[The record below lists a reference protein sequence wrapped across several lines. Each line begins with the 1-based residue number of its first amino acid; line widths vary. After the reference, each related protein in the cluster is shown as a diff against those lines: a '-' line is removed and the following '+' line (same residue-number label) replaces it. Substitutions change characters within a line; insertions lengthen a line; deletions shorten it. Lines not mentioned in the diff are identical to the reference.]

1 MLNFFINK
9 YLNKTIK
16 ISQLLLILVIFAVI
30 CIFYGAVVRHVT
42 LGGNKLGFATPII
55 KELSMIIENINHI
68 IDPYK
73 SFKSKKKFN
82 TLQRSLEKIYLS
94 DHFLNSNEDN
104 FILLSR
110 YDGKTKRSVVEL
122 VDIKK
127 KKILHKWIPD
137 INKINKETKL
147 NKKIIDLDKN
157 FSENRYQIIHPLLL
171 NDGSIIFHGMYTPL
185 VKVDICSNLIWTIDD
200 IFHHSI
206 EKDENDFIWI
216 PSSNVDEDGIAVDY
230 LTKINNEGS
239 ILLKV
244 SLKKLLNDINYP
256 YLNIY
261 AGSDPFHLND
271 IQPIKKNVF
280 EKGNYI
286 LSMRNISSIAI
297 YDEKQNK
304 IKKIKQGSWVH
315 QHDVDEKEN
324 YFLFLDNNLS
334 SEKSRVN
341 SHNRII
347 ILDNELNKV
356 SEIYSEVLENYKI
369 STLTEGLIEID
380 EDKIIFEETN
390 NGALY
395 RLSERG
401 VDWLYTNFHDENIYR
416 LNWSRIISNKLLNDF
431 LKSKNKTI
439 CD

>member
-1 MLNFFINK
+1 M
-9 YLNKTIK
+9 YLK
-16 ISQLLLILVIFAVI
+16 
-30 CIFYGAVVRHVT
+30 
-42 LGGNKLGFATPII
+42 
-55 KELSMIIENINHI
+55 
-68 IDPYK
+68 
-73 SFKSKKKFN
+73 
-82 TLQRSLEKIYLS
+82 
-94 DHFLNSNEDN
+94 
-104 FILLSR
+104 
-110 YDGKTKRSVVEL
+110 
-122 VDIKK
+122 
-127 KKILHKWIPD
+127 
-137 INKINKETKL
+137 
-147 NKKIIDLDKN
+147 
-157 FSENRYQIIHPLLL
+157 
-171 NDGSIIFHGMYTPL
+171 
-185 VKVDICSNLIWTIDD
+185 
-200 IFHHSI
+200 
-206 EKDENDFIWI
+206 
-216 PSSNVDEDGIAVDY
+216 
-230 LTKINNEGS
+230 
-239 ILLKV
+239 
-244 SLKKLLNDINYP
+244 
-256 YLNIY
+256 
-261 AGSDPFHLND
+261 
-271 IQPIKKNVF
+271 
-280 EKGNYI
+280 NYI

>member
-1 MLNFFINK
+1 MLKFFTNK

-16 ISQLLLILVIFAVI
+16 ISQLLLILVIFAI
-30 CIFYGAVVRHVT
+30 MCIFYGALVRHVT

-68 IDPYK
+68 INPFK
-73 SFKSKKKFN
+73 SFKSKKKLN
-82 TLQRSLEKIYLS
+82 ILQKSLEKIYLS
-94 DHFLNSNEDN
+94 DHFLNSGEDN

-110 YDGKTKRSVVEL
+110 YDGEKKRSVVEL
-122 VDIKK
+122 VDIRK
-127 KKILHKWIPD
+127 KKILHKWVPD
-137 INKINKETKL
+137 INKINNESKL
-147 NKKIIDLDKN
+147 NKKIIDLNKN

-171 NDGSIIFHGMYTPL
+171 NDGSIIFHGMYSPL
-185 VKVDICSNLIWTIDD
+185 VKVDLCSNLIWTIDD

-206 EKDENDFIWI
+206 EKDNDDFIWV
-216 PSSNVDEDGIAVDY
+216 PTSKVDEDGIAVDY
-230 LTKINNEGS
+230 LTKINDKGK
-239 ILLKV
+239 ILSKV

-256 YLNIY
+256 YLNVY
-261 AGSDPFHLND
+261 AGNDPFHLND
-271 IQPIKKNVF
+271 IQPISKNIF
-280 EKGNYI
+280 EKGNYV

-297 YDEKQNK
+297 YDEKENK

-315 QHDVDEKEN
+315 QHDIDEKEN

-341 SHNRII
+341 SYNKII
-347 ILDNELNKV
+347 VLDNDLNEV
-356 SEIYSEVLENYKI
+356 SEIYSEVLKNYKI

-380 EDKIIFEETN
+380 RDKIIFEETN

-395 RLSERG
+395 KLSARG

-416 LNWSRIISNKLLNDF
+416 LNWSRIINNKLLNGF
-431 LKSKNKTI
+431 LETKKTTR
-439 CD
+439 CN